1 MFVSFCHHL
10 GMYLIHPG
18 STGHPVKHSENHRF
32 TPHVRPLV
40 SSRKTPGEPH
50 RRKELGT
57 DLEVWHAFFRWRARA
72 GWSNVNDTRTKT
84 IGRKDSPRYVFDQE
98 LPVWSKGIQESFR
111 RGPRER
117 AETPK
122 NPLARRAHKVHPY
135 FSDNLRY
142 AY

>member
-1 MFVSFCHHL
+1 
-10 GMYLIHPG
+10 
-18 STGHPVKHSENHRF
+18 
-32 TPHVRPLV
+32 LV

-57 DLEVWHAFFRWRARA
+57 DLVVWHAFFRSRARA

-98 LPVWSKGIQESFR
+98 VPVWSKGIQESFR